1 MQSYALETRNTFP
14 RRYFFAFCSASS
26 YKRGLKFRLLDRD
39 FLVLL
44 EAKSDESPLLFSPE
58 TLRFLLSASE
68 NAPPREPR
76 KRIVMVCLMID
87 GGVSQF
93 AYPHCAL
100 DPFRSTPAGALRH
113 QLAGYSSRRRPCRDR
128 GLPSRGLHQRSRNQ
142 HRPFRRV
149 R

>member
-58 TLRFLLSASE
+58 TLRCQLSASE
-68 NAPPREPR
+68 NAPPHEPR

-87 GGVSQF
+87 GGFSRF
-93 AYPHCAL
+93 AYPHCVL
-100 DPFRSTPAGALRH
+100 GPFRSSPTGALRH
-113 QLAGYSSRRRPCRDR
+113 RLAEYSSQRRPCRDR
-128 GLPSRGLHQRSRNQ
+128 DLPSRALLQRSRNL